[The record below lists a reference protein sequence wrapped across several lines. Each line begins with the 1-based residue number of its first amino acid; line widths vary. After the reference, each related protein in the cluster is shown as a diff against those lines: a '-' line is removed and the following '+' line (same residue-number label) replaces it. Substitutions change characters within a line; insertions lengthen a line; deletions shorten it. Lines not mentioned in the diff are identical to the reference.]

1 MFYAPSTK
9 GFYEP
14 DTVMPDDAIELS
26 IEKYKAL
33 RDGQSGILEI
43 GMVDGQ
49 PALVER
55 VADEQETKRMAIS
68 SIKTQLGLID
78 AKKVRAITD
87 AILSGSNTRLQELET
102 QAQTLRNDLQALGG

>member
-1 MFYAPSTK
+1 MMFYAPSTK

-14 DTVMPDDAIELS
+14 DTAMPEDALELTIEQY
-26 IEKYKAL
+26 EAL
-33 RDGQSGILEI
+33 RDGQSGTLEI

-55 VADEQETKRMAIS
+55 VIDQQETKRMAIA
-68 SIKTQLGLID
+68 SIKTQLALVD

-87 AILSGSNTRLQELET
+87 AILTGDNNRLQTLET
-102 QAQTLRNDLQALGG
+102 EAQTLRNDLQYLL